1 MGTATVGSKATVAF
15 EINTKEEFAISQVS
29 TPVIKATAIA
39 DGKVADNITGTKN
52 FDDTQFVEL
61 SSDEGTEIYYTT
73 DGTVPTT
80 ASNRYNGK
88 ILVSSDTVLKA
99 IAVKSGSID
108 SAYASASIK
117 STEIQ
122 YKAAII
128 LH

>member
-1 MGTATVGSKATVAF
+1 M
-15 EINTKEEFAISQVS
+15 
-29 TPVIKATAIA
+29 
-39 DGKVADNITGTKN
+39 ADNITGTKN

-99 IAVKSGSID
+99 IAVK
-108 SAYASASIK
+108 AV
-117 STEIQ
+117 Q
-122 YKAAII
+122 
-128 LH
+128 